1 MWHGSSDVHSMSRSC
16 IRNPKRHASIS
27 ILSIQKRKL
36 QMQRPH
42 CSAYTPIQFG
52 ITFSTTQEENT
63 TNIQDYFEI
72 NSWLTIMQRSG
83 SRDGIATSK
92 AIFRLPVRSP
102 AGPGEHLPETAI
114 TEGFLLPDEAL
125 ENTLLNSV
133 GNVVEDF
140 SLGR

>member
-42 CSAYTPIQFG
+42 CSADTPIHFG

-72 NSWLTIMQRSG
+72 NSWLTILQRSG
-83 SRDGIATSK
+83 SRDGVANVEGDLSDSLSALLQGRVSISR
-92 AIFRLPVRSP
+92 RLRS
-102 AGPGEHLPETAI
+102 LK
-114 TEGFLLPDEAL
+114 GFFFQTKRLRTPC
-125 ENTLLNSV
+125 
-133 GNVVEDF
+133 
-140 SLGR
+140 